1 MEIRFLMKNVE
12 VPADLKEYMEKKLS
26 KMEKFFPRITDSQ
39 ILVKMIKNTYITEV
53 TANVNGVIMRGE
65 EKDVDQIGRAHV

>member
-26 KMEKFFPRITDSQ
+26 KMEKFF
-39 ILVKMIKNTYITEV
+39 
-53 TANVNGVIMRGE
+53 
-65 EKDVDQIGRAHV
+65 QIGRAHV